1 MTLPFT
7 IEQFLDVFRRY
18 NDAVWP
24 LQWIL
29 NALAIVALVAAMRR
43 SRWSSRAA
51 SRVTSGILAALW
63 LWVGI
68 AYHVAFFRTIN
79 PAAWLF
85 AIIFVGEGALIAWLG
100 LVRPRLEFELRPDAG
115 SRIGVALIAY
125 ALIAYPVIGYALGHR
140 YPSAPTFGVPC
151 PTTIFTFGMLLLC
164 PPPRPRAVF
173 VIPAAWAIIASVAAI
188 ELGMWEDM
196 GLVAA
201 AITATVM
208 ALLQRSDKSR
218 PAAQRHVLTPVVR

>member
-18 NDAVWP
+18 NDGVWP

-29 NALAIVALVAAMRR
+29 NALAMVAFVATMRR
-43 SRWSSRAA
+43 ARWSSRAR
-51 SRVTSGILAALW
+51 SRLASGILAALW

-79 PAAWLF
+79 PASWLF
-85 AIIFVGEGALIAWLG
+85 AIGFVGEGVLIAWLG
-100 LVRPRLEFELRPDAG
+100 LLRPRLQFELRSDAG
-115 SRIGVALIAY
+115 SRIGAALIAY

-164 PPPRPRAVF
+164 PPPRPRALF
-173 VIPAAWAIIASVAAI
+173 VIPAAWALIASVAAI

-201 AITATVM
+201 AITATFM
-208 ALLQRSDKSR
+208 ALRQRTDDSR
-218 PAAQRHVLTPVVR
+218 SAGQRHILKPVVQ

>member
-29 NALAIVALVAAMRR
+29 NALAIVALVTAIGR

-68 AYHVAFFRTIN
+68 AYHAAFFRTIN

-85 AIIFVGEGALIAWLG
+85 AIGFIGEGALIAWLG
-100 LVRPRLEFELRPDAG
+100 LVRPRLEFALRSDAG
-115 SRIGVALIAY
+115 SRIAVILIAY
-125 ALIAYPVIGYALGHR
+125 ALIAYPLIGHLLGHR

-151 PTTIFTFGMLLLC
+151 PTTIFTLGMLLLIRA
-164 PPPRPRAVF
+164 PRPRRLF
-173 VIPAAWAIIASVAAI
+173 VIPAAWAILSAVAAVR
-188 ELGMWEDM
+188 LGMWEDI
-196 GLVAA
+196 GLVVA
-201 AITATVM
+201 AIAATIAV
-208 ALLQRSDKSR
+208 LSQRSAQSR
-218 PAAQRHVLTPVVR
+218 SPRRHTLTAVVR